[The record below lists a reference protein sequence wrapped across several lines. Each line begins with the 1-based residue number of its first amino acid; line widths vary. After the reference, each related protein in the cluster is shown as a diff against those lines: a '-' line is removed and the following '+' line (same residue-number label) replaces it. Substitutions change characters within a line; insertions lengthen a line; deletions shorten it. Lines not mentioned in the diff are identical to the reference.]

1 MGEEGL
7 RYDAMVEQALRGVV
21 RRALSYAAERGL
33 PGDHHF
39 YISFR
44 TNDPGVDIPAQLRSR
59 YPNEMTIVLQ
69 HQFWGLDVG
78 EEAFGVTLS
87 FSDVPER
94 LTIPFSAISAFADPS
109 VRFGLQFDSGQGEGG
124 DTVTPVAAPEQRQ
137 RPAEPIEP
145 AAADNPF
152 LPVEAA
158 TRRAKAAENKGAG
171 EDAGEDEEAPAD
183 DRGGKVIMLDPYRK
197 K

>member
-7 RYDAMVEQALRGVV
+7 RYDAMVENALRGVV

-39 YISFR
+39 YVSFR
-44 TNDPGVDIPAQLRSR
+44 TNHPGVDIPAQLRAR
-59 YPNEMTIVLQ
+59 YPTEMTIVLQ

-109 VRFGLQFDSGQGEGG
+109 VRFGLQFDSNQALGS
-124 DTVTPVAAPEQRQ
+124 DAVTPLPAPEQRQ
-137 RPAEPIEP
+137 QPA
-145 AAADNPF
+145 
-152 LPVEAA
+152 
-158 TRRAKAAENKGAG
+158 RRAMSDRPVPTPDQGFGSADSTGD
-171 EDAGEDEEAPAD
+171 DAEDEAQA
-183 DRGGKVIMLDPYRK
+183 GGKVIRFDPYRK

>member
-7 RYDAMVEQALRGVV
+7 RYDAMVEQALRNVV

-109 VRFGLQFDSGQGEGG
+109 VRFGLQFDSGQGEGD
-124 DTVTPVAAPEQRQ
+124 DTVTPMAAPEQRQ
-137 RPAEPIEP
+137 GRAEPSAVDNPAENP
-145 AAADNPF
+145 AANPF
-152 LPVEAA
+152 VPVEAA
-158 TRRAKAAENKGAG
+158 SGRG
-171 EDAGEDEEAPAD
+171 EGTGHDEGSEEEEAPAD
-183 DRGGKVIMLDPYRK
+183 GKVIMLDPYRK

>member
-7 RYDAMVEQALRGVV
+7 RYDAMVEQALRSVV

-33 PGDHHF
+33 PVDHHF

-87 FSDVPER
+87 FADVPER

-109 VRFGLQFDSGQGEGG
+109 VRFGLQFDSGQGEGS
-124 DTVTPVAAPEQRQ
+124 DTVTPMAAPEQQQ
-137 RPAEPIEP
+137 RPLEPS
-145 AAADNPF
+145 AADNPADNPF
-152 LPVEAA
+152 VPVEAA
-158 TRRAKAAENKGAG
+158 SGSAGPG
-171 EDAGEDEEAPAD
+171 EDERADDDEEAP
-183 DRGGKVIMLDPYRK
+183 GGEVIMLDPYRK

>member
-21 RRALSYAAERGL
+21 RRALTYAAERGL

-39 YISFR
+39 YVSFR
-44 TNDPGVDIPAQLRSR
+44 TNDPGVDIPAQLRTR
-59 YPNEMTIVLQ
+59 YPDEMTIVLQ

-109 VRFGLQFDSGQGEGG
+109 VRFGLQFDSGQAEES
-124 DTVTPVAAPEQRQ
+124 DAVTPMAAPEQRQ
-137 RPAEPIEP
+137 QPVEQF
-145 AAADNPF
+145 AADSS
-152 LPVEAA
+152 AA
-158 TRRAKAAENKGAG
+158 NA
-171 EDAGEDEEAPAD
+171 EEASGSSEPAD
-183 DRGGKVIMLDPYRK
+183 DDAADEDEAPSGGKVIMLDPYRK

>member
-1 MGEEGL
+1 MGEDGL
-7 RYDAMVEQALRGVV
+7 RYDAMVENALRSVV

-39 YISFR
+39 YLSFH
-44 TNDPGVDIPAQLRSR
+44 TNHPGVDIPAQLRAR
-59 YPNEMTIVLQ
+59 YPDEMTIVLQ

-94 LTIPFSAISAFADPS
+94 LTIPFSAITAFADPS
-109 VRFGLQFDSGQGEGG
+109 VRFGLQFDANQPEGKAV
-124 DTVTPVAAPEQRQ
+124 VTPMAAPEQRQ
-137 RPAEPIEP
+137 QPARTALSERLVATREEASGP
-145 AAADNPF
+145 ADSAGDDAAD
-152 LPVEAA
+152 EAQA
-158 TRRAKAAENKGAG
+158 
-171 EDAGEDEEAPAD
+171 
-183 DRGGKVIMLDPYRK
+183 GGKVIRFDPYRK

>member
-1 MGEEGL
+1 MGEEGF
-7 RYDAMVEQALRGVV
+7 RYDAMVESALRGVV

-44 TNDPGVDIPAQLRSR
+44 TTHPGVDIPAALRAR
-59 YPNEMTIVLQ
+59 YPGEMTIVLQ

-94 LTIPFSAISAFADPS
+94 LTIPFAAISAFADPS
-109 VRFGLQFDSGQGEGG
+109 VRFGLQFDAGQSQDG
-124 DTVTPVAAPEQRQ
+124 DALAPVAAPEQRQ
-137 RPAEPIEP
+137 KPAQQAAVANRLAATTETAAGP
-145 AAADNPF
+145 AAS
-152 LPVEAA
+152 
-158 TRRAKAAENKGAG
+158 R
-171 EDAGEDEEAPAD
+171 DAGEPGQAGA
-183 DRGGKVIMLDPYRK
+183 KVIRLDPHRK

>member
-21 RRALSYAAERGL
+21 RRALTYAAERGL

-39 YISFR
+39 YVSFH
-44 TNDPGVDIPAQLRSR
+44 TNEPGVDIPAQLRAR
-59 YPNEMTIVLQ
+59 YPDEMTIVLQ

-109 VRFGLQFDSGQGEGG
+109 VRFGLQFDSSQAEEG
-124 DTVTPVAAPEQRQ
+124 DAVTPVAAPEQRQ
-137 RPAEPIEP
+137 QPVEQSTADSSAANAEGESGSGEP
-145 AAADNPF
+145 A
-152 LPVEAA
+152 
-158 TRRAKAAENKGAG
+158 
-171 EDAGEDEEAPAD
+171 DEEEATA
-183 DRGGKVIMLDPYRK
+183 GGKVIMLDPYRK

>member
-39 YISFR
+39 YVTFH
-44 TNDPGVDIPAQLRSR
+44 TNDPGVDIPAQLRTR

-109 VRFGLQFDSGQGEGG
+109 VRFGLQFDSGQAEEG
-124 DTVTPVAAPEQRQ
+124 DAVTPVAAPEQRQ
-137 RPAEPIEP
+137 QPIP
-145 AAADNPF
+145 QSPYDGSG
-152 LPVEAA
+152 A
-158 TRRAKAAENKGAG
+158 TA
-171 EDAGEDEEAPAD
+171 EEASGSGEPAD
-183 DRGGKVIMLDPYRK
+183 DGAADEEEEASAGGKVIFLDPYRK

>member
-39 YISFR
+39 YVSFR
-44 TNDPGVDIPAQLRSR
+44 TNDPGVDIPGQLRSR

-94 LTIPFSAISAFADPS
+94 LTIPFSAVSAFADPS
-109 VRFGLQFDSGQGEGG
+109 VRFGLQVDSNQAEEG
-124 DTVTPVAAPEQRQ
+124 DAVTPVAAPEQRQ
-137 RPAEPIEP
+137 QPVQQSTADGSVANAEEPSAEP
-145 AAADNPF
+145 ADVDAAD
-152 LPVEAA
+152 E
-158 TRRAKAAENKGAG
+158 
-171 EDAGEDEEAPAD
+171 EEAPAD
-183 DRGGKVIMLDPYRK
+183 GKVIMLDPYRK

>member
-1 MGEEGL
+1 MSEEGL
-7 RYDAMVEQALRGVV
+7 RYDSMVENALRGVV
-21 RRALSYAAERGL
+21 RRALAYAAERGL

-44 TNDPGVDIPAQLRSR
+44 TTHPGVDIPAALRAR
-59 YPNEMTIVLQ
+59 YPEEMTIVLQ

-94 LTIPFSAISAFADPS
+94 LTVPFAAITAFADPS
-109 VRFGLQFDSGQGEGG
+109 VRFGLQFDASKTRES
-124 DTVTPVAAPEQRQ
+124 DAMTPMAATEQRQ
-137 RPAEPIEP
+137 KPPPQAVFSRV
-145 AAADNPF
+145 AARSEETAGSTDG
-152 LPVEAA
+152 
-158 TRRAKAAENKGAG
+158 RDG
-171 EDAGEDEEAPAD
+171 EDGSDA
-183 DRGGKVIMLDPYRK
+183 KVVRFEPRRK

>member
-39 YISFR
+39 YVSFH
-44 TNDPGVDIPAQLRSR
+44 TNEPGVDIPAQLRAR
-59 YPNEMTIVLQ
+59 YPDEMTIVLQ

-109 VRFGLQFDSGQGEGG
+109 VRFGLQFDSSQAEEGDG
-124 DTVTPVAAPEQRQ
+124 VAPVAAPEQRQ
-137 RPAEPIEP
+137 QPVEQFAADISAANAEGESGSSEP
-145 AAADNPF
+145 AD
-152 LPVEAA
+152 E
-158 TRRAKAAENKGAG
+158 
-171 EDAGEDEEAPAD
+171 EEAPA
-183 DRGGKVIMLDPYRK
+183 GGKVIMLDPYRK